1 MIQGALGNIKH
12 DFLLRD
18 WITQQKMEEKK
29 KKKAPYPATS
39 PMIVNQSI
47 IANMPGLRVENVVCF
62 QPILQFNKFYGY
74 ETHSTYSQKA

>member
-1 MIQGALGNIKH
+1 
-12 DFLLRD
+12 
-18 WITQQKMEEKK
+18 
-29 KKKAPYPATS
+29 
-39 PMIVNQSI
+39 MIVNQSI